1 MDSFLDSLKFY
12 VNRKIMAEDKGEKC
26 VFTGRT
32 YGEMAVFCR
41 KNIRKNIEKVL
52 DFLFAIL

>member
-1 MDSFLDSLKFY
+1 
-12 VNRKIMAEDKGEKC
+12 MAEDKGEKC
-26 VFTGRT
+26 VFTGWT
-32 YGEMAVFCR
+32 YGKMAGFCR